1 MVYGLSRLSRSSSG
15 ANGMKQVGK
24 NRYNGQFPTLMS
36 KDLYKKFYKV

>member
-24 NRYNGQFPTLMS
+24 IRYNGQFSTPLS
-36 KDLYKKFYKV
+36 KDFDKKIYKV